1 MAKLEVNHTSLEY
14 ADHGSGEPLVFV
26 HGSASDYRTWQGQR
40 DEFSKRYRVITYSRR
55 FHWPNET
62 IGEGIDYSMAEQ
74 FEDLRAVVRSLNAS
88 PAHLVGHSY
97 GAFLALL
104 FAMREPSL
112 VRSLVLAEPPV
123 ITLFVS
129 NTPKPLELLKLL
141 ATRPRTAAAI
151 MKFGAMGVA
160 PATTAARRDDA
171 KAAMRIF
178 GKAVLGPEAFHQ
190 LSAARLE
197 QVDANAFLAEFLGSG
212 FLPLDADQVRNV
224 RTPTL
229 IVNGQRSPG
238 LFHRLNDALAE
249 FLPHAQRIDIDGAS
263 HIMHEDNPSAYN
275 DALGSFLARQS
286 AGTNR

>member
-1 MAKLEVNHTSLEY
+1 MAKLQVNHAALEY
-14 ADHGSGEPLVFV
+14 TEHGSGVPLVFV
-26 HGSASDYRTWQGQR
+26 HGSASDYRTWQVQR
-40 DEFSKRYRVITYSRR
+40 DEFAKQYRVITYSRR
-55 FHWPNET
+55 FHWPNEP
-62 IGEGIDYSMAEQ
+62 IRKGVDYSMARQ
-74 FEDLRAVVRSLNAS
+74 LDDLRVVVHSLNAS

-104 FAMREPSL
+104 LAIREPNL

-129 NTPKPLELLKLL
+129 NTPKPLEVLRLL

-151 MKFGAMGVA
+151 MNFGAMGVA
-160 PATTAARRDDA
+160 PAMRAARRGDA

-178 GKAVLGPEAFHQ
+178 GRAVLGSEAFNR

-212 FLPLDADQVRNV
+212 FLPLDADQIRNV
-224 RTPTL
+224 RTPAL
-229 IVNGQRSPG
+229 LVNGRHSPRI
-238 LFHRLNDALAE
+238 FHRLNDALAE
-249 FLPHAQRIDIDGAS
+249 LLPHAERIYIDGAS

-275 DALGSFLARQS
+275 DALRSFLARQS
-286 AGTNR
+286 PA